1 MTDAHEPELHYALHV
16 MPPSRAGFRRWRWE
30 LWHGPRL
37 LAAGWRM
44 SEHHAERALRTT
56 AARVAHRLLGLHPLR
71 PELATASGVFASEGG
86 VRVRCG
92 AVTCR
97 LLPRD
102 YVGTYTWQDDGSP
115 LR

>member
-1 MTDAHEPELHYALHV
+1 MTDAHEPELQYALHV

-56 AARVAHRLLGLHPLR
+56 ASRVAHRLLGLHPLR
-71 PELATASGVFASEGG
+71 PELASVSGGFRAGVP
-86 VRVRCG
+86 VRVECG
-92 AVTCR
+92 AVSC
-97 LLPRD
+97 LLVPREEL
-102 YVGTYTWQDDGSP
+102 GHRFYTP
-115 LR
+115 